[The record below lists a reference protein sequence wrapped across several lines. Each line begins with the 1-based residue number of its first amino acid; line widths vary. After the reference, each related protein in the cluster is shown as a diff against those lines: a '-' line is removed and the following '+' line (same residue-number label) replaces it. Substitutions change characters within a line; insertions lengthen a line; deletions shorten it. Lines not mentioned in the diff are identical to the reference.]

1 MKKRIKYLILIIASL
16 FSFALVGCAEEKT
29 INEIYNVSYTGSITI
44 EGLEDAI
51 QAVIKNSKDAVV
63 TVCNYTYSFGGI
75 DLQGTG
81 TAIIYE
87 AKAVLSDGTIID
99 AKDTYSDATNVD
111 HYEYKAITNQH
122 VIDDAYKVRVCFDDE
137 EEDVD
142 VEKIYENKEKDL
154 AILSFS
160 SKFVLPTLEFGD
172 SENLKAGT
180 FVVAIGS
187 PNGIQYEDSASFG
200 IISYV
205 KRYII
210 EKSGIRKVTNEYIQ
224 TDCALS
230 PGNSGGPLLDLS
242 GKVIGINT
250 MKISD
255 TETEGMGFAIPSN
268 VVKEFIKQYDSES
281 TKE

>member
-1 MKKRIKYLILIIASL
+1 MKKRIKYLILLIASI
-16 FSFALVGCAEEKT
+16 FSFALVGCSEEKT
-29 INEIYNVSYTGSITI
+29 INEIYNVSYTGTITI

-87 AKAVLSDGTIID
+87 AKAVLTDGSIMD
-99 AKDTYSDATNVD
+99 AKDTYTDATNVD
-111 HYEYKAITNQH
+111 YYQYKAITNQH
-122 VIDDAYKVRVCFDDE
+122 VIADAYKVRVCFGE
-137 EEDVD
+137 EEEEVS
-142 VEKIYENKEKDL
+142 EEIYENKEKDL
-154 AILSFS
+154 AIISFT
-160 SKFVLPTLEFGD
+160 SKYVLPTLEFGD
-172 SENLKAGT
+172 SEDLKAGT

-230 PGNSGGPLLDLS
+230 PGNSGGPLLDLN

-268 VVKEFIKQYDSES
+268 VVKEFIKLYVEES

>member
-1 MKKRIKYLILIIASL
+1 MKKRIKYLILLIASI
-16 FSFALVGCAEEKT
+16 FSFALVGCSEEKT
-29 INEIYNVSYTGSITI
+29 INEIYNVSYTGTITI

-51 QAVIKNSKDAVV
+51 QAVIKSSKDAVV

-81 TAIIYE
+81 TAIIYD
-87 AKAVLSDGTIID
+87 AKAVLTDGSIMD
-99 AKDTYSDATNVD
+99 AKDTYTDATNVD
-111 HYEYKAITNQH
+111 YYQYKAITNQH
-122 VIDDAYKVRVCFDDE
+122 VIADAYKVRVCFGDE
-137 EEDVD
+137 EEEVN
-142 VEKIYENKEKDL
+142 EEIYENKEKDL
-154 AILSFS
+154 AIISFT

-172 SENLKAGT
+172 SEDLKAGT

-230 PGNSGGPLLDLS
+230 PGNSGGPLLDLN
-242 GKVIGINT
+242 GKVIGVNT

-268 VVKEFIKQYDSES
+268 VVKEFIKLYVEES

>member
-1 MKKRIKYLILIIASL
+1 MKKRIKYLILLIASI
-16 FSFALVGCAEEKT
+16 FSFALVGCSEEKT
-29 INEIYNVSYTGSITI
+29 INEIYNVSYTGTITI

-87 AKAVLSDGTIID
+87 AKAVLTDGSIMD
-99 AKDTYSDATNVD
+99 AKDTYTDATNVD
-111 HYEYKAITNQH
+111 HYQYKAITNQH
-122 VIDDAYKVRVCFDDE
+122 VIADAYKVRVCFGE
-137 EEDVD
+137 EEEEVN
-142 VEKIYENKEKDL
+142 EEIYENKEKDL
-154 AILSFS
+154 AIISFT
-160 SKFVLPTLEFGD
+160 SKYVLPTLEFGD
-172 SENLKAGT
+172 SEDLKAGT

-230 PGNSGGPLLDLS
+230 PGNSGGPLLDLN

-268 VVKEFIKQYDSES
+268 VVKEFIKLYVEES

>member
-16 FSFALVGCAEEKT
+16 FSFALVGCSEEKT
-29 INEIYNVSYTGSITI
+29 INEIYNVSYTGTITI

-87 AKAVLSDGTIID
+87 AKAVLTDGSIMD
-99 AKDTYSDATNVD
+99 AKDTYTDATNVD
-111 HYEYKAITNQH
+111 YYQYKAITNQH
-122 VIDDAYKVRVCFDDE
+122 VIADAYKVRVCFGE
-137 EEDVD
+137 EEEEVS
-142 VEKIYENKEKDL
+142 EEIYENKEKDL
-154 AILSFS
+154 AIISFT
-160 SKFVLPTLEFGD
+160 SKYVLPTLEFGD
-172 SENLKAGT
+172 SEDLKAGT

-230 PGNSGGPLLDLS
+230 PGNSGGPLLDLN

-268 VVKEFIKQYDSES
+268 VVKEFIKLYVEES

>member
-1 MKKRIKYLILIIASL
+1 MKKRIKYLILLIASI
-16 FSFALVGCAEEKT
+16 FSFALVGCSEEKT
-29 INEIYNVSYTGSITI
+29 INEIYNVSYTGTITI

-51 QAVIKNSKDAVV
+51 QAVIKSSKDAVV

-87 AKAVLSDGTIID
+87 AKAVLTDGSIMD
-99 AKDTYSDATNVD
+99 AKDTYTDATNVD
-111 HYEYKAITNQH
+111 YYQYKAITNQH
-122 VIDDAYKVRVCFDDE
+122 VIADAYKVRVCFGDE
-137 EEDVD
+137 EEEVN
-142 VEKIYENKEKDL
+142 EEIYENKEKDL
-154 AILSFS
+154 AIISFS

-172 SENLKAGT
+172 SEDLKAGT

-242 GKVIGINT
+242 GKVIGVNT

-268 VVKEFIKQYDSES
+268 VVKEFIKLYVEES

>member
-1 MKKRIKYLILIIASL
+1 MKKRIKYLILLIASI
-16 FSFALVGCAEEKT
+16 FSFALVGCSEEKT
-29 INEIYNVSYTGSITI
+29 INEIYNVSYTGTITI

-87 AKAVLSDGTIID
+87 AKAVLTDGSIMD
-99 AKDTYSDATNVD
+99 AKDTYTDATNVD
-111 HYEYKAITNQH
+111 HYQYKAITNQH
-122 VIDDAYKVRVCFDDE
+122 VIADAYKVRVCFGE
-137 EEDVD
+137 EEEEVS
-142 VEKIYENKEKDL
+142 EEIYENKEKDL
-154 AILSFS
+154 AIISFT
-160 SKFVLPTLEFGD
+160 SKYVLPTLEFGD
-172 SENLKAGT
+172 SEDLKAGT

-210 EKSGIRKVTNEYIQ
+210 EKSGIKKVTNEYIQ

-268 VVKEFIKQYDSES
+268 VVKEFIKLYVEES

>member
-1 MKKRIKYLILIIASL
+1 MKKRIKYLILLIASI
-16 FSFALVGCAEEKT
+16 FSFALVGCSEEKT
-29 INEIYNVSYTGSITI
+29 INEIYNVSYTGTITI

-51 QAVIKNSKDAVV
+51 QAVIKSSKDAVV

-87 AKAVLSDGTIID
+87 AKAVLTDGSIMD
-99 AKDTYSDATNVD
+99 AKDTYTDATNVD
-111 HYEYKAITNQH
+111 YYQYKAITNQH
-122 VIDDAYKVRVCFDDE
+122 VIADAYKVRVCFGDE
-137 EEDVD
+137 EEEVN
-142 VEKIYENKEKDL
+142 EEIYENKEKDL
-154 AILSFS
+154 AIISFT

-172 SENLKAGT
+172 SEDLKAGT

-230 PGNSGGPLLDLS
+230 PGNSGGPLLDLN
-242 GKVIGINT
+242 GKVIGVNT

-268 VVKEFIKQYDSES
+268 VVKEFIKLYVEES

>member
-1 MKKRIKYLILIIASL
+1 MKKRIKYLILLIAAI
-16 FSFALVGCAEEKT
+16 FSFALVGCSEEKT
-29 INEIYNVSYTGSITI
+29 INEIYNVSYTGTITI

-51 QAVIKNSKDAVV
+51 QAVIKSSKDAVV

-87 AKAVLSDGTIID
+87 AKAVLTDGSIMD
-99 AKDTYSDATNVD
+99 AKDTYTDATNVD
-111 HYEYKAITNQH
+111 YYQYKAITNQH
-122 VIDDAYKVRVCFDDE
+122 VIADAYKVRVCFGE
-137 EEDVD
+137 EEEEVS
-142 VEKIYENKEKDL
+142 EEIYENKEKDL
-154 AILSFS
+154 AIISFT

-172 SENLKAGT
+172 SEDLKAGT

-230 PGNSGGPLLDLS
+230 PGNSGGPLLDLN
-242 GKVIGINT
+242 GKVIGVNT

-268 VVKEFIKQYDSES
+268 VVKEFIKLYVEES

>member
-1 MKKRIKYLILIIASL
+1 MKKRIKYLILLIASI
-16 FSFALVGCAEEKT
+16 FSFALVGCSEEKT
-29 INEIYNVSYTGSITI
+29 INEIYNVSYTGTITI

-51 QAVIKNSKDAVV
+51 QAVIKSSKDAVV

-81 TAIIYE
+81 TAIIYD
-87 AKAVLSDGTIID
+87 AKAVLTDGSIMD
-99 AKDTYSDATNVD
+99 AKDTYTDATNVD
-111 HYEYKAITNQH
+111 YYQYKAITNQH
-122 VIDDAYKVRVCFDDE
+122 VIADAYKVRVCFGDE
-137 EEDVD
+137 EEEVN
-142 VEKIYENKEKDL
+142 EEIYENKEKDL
-154 AILSFS
+154 AIISFT

-172 SENLKAGT
+172 SEDLKAGT

-242 GKVIGINT
+242 GKVIGVNT

-268 VVKEFIKQYDSES
+268 VVKEFIKLYVEES